1 MTLGLSVHASQIEA
15 LVINQGFTALL
26 QSYGIA
32 PQYYDGFASVERADF
47 ATLAAAHGDFP
58 YGYKQG
64 TILGME
70 LPKEIEF
77 GQAIPAD
84 TMVSDFAPQFKVRKL
99 ARSVTFAKEDFQKRN
114 GMSDIGD
121 KVVMLA
127 DQWGRSFGAMKNQIV
142 ADILQKGT
150 LSAGHPGTFKNSYA
164 GRLTTDG
171 KIYDGVSFFNSAHP
185 ERSGS
190 STTYS
195 NINASLAFSSANLQS
210 VNQIMRYTNALDGR
224 GNRVDILPDVLVVP
238 PVLEFDAAQV
248 LNSTLLPGTTNNDIN
263 PLLGRMRI
271 VVNPY
276 LSDDAAAAATAGWFV
291 GASGVGGIKV
301 LDTGAPVLEVSE
313 DASTQTVTV
322 TAVSYFGAGVT
333 DWRGWY
339 AANKATS

>member
-15 LVINQGFTALL
+15 LVINQGLPAVL
-26 QSYGIA
+26 QSYSTA
-32 PQYYDGFASVERADF
+32 PQYYDAFCSVERDTMAN
-47 ATLAAAHGDFP
+47 LALRYADFP
-58 YGYKQG
+58 YGYKQS

-70 LPKEIEF
+70 LPKEIEH

-84 TMVSDFAPQFKVRKL
+84 TMVDDFSPQFKVRKL

-121 KVVMLA
+121 KVVLLA
-127 DQWGRSFGAMKNQIV
+127 DQWGRSFGALKNQIV

-150 LSAGHPGTFKNSYA
+150 LSAGHAPTFKNSYV
-164 GRLTTDG
+164 GRTAVDG
-171 KIYDGVSFFNSAHP
+171 KIYDGVSFFNAAHP
-185 ERSGS
+185 ERTGS

-210 VNQIMRYTNALDGR
+210 VNQIMRYTNAIDGR

-301 LDTGAPVLEVSE
+301 LDTGAPILEVSE
-313 DASTQTVTV
+313 NASTQTVTV